1 MKNLIDEILFNYF
14 NLTEEVKS
22 IDLTQISVDEFVEF
36 MIRIKNLS

>member
-1 MKNLIDEILFNYF
+1 MKNLIDKILFNYF